1 MTTEQVVTQG
11 PLGEIITVTLDVAD
25 NRSSIAAVN
34 KTPQEAVTD
43 GGRKV
48 DADSPPPVRCDKCGA
63 WVLARE
69 TDTLEPV
76 VACECTE
83 RHPTEQYPP
92 YWGRVGGGR

>member
-11 PLGEIITVTLDVAD
+11 PLGAIITVTLDVTGD
-25 NRSSIAAVN
+25 RSSIAAVN

-43 GGRKV
+43 GGRRV
-48 DADSPPPVRCDKCGA
+48 DTESPPPVRCDNCGA

-69 TDTLEPV
+69 TDTLQPM

-83 RHPTEQYPP
+83 LDPTDQYPP
-92 YWGRVGGGR
+92 YWGRVGGDR